1 MKPIIFTLVIVS
13 RIVFLWFENI
23 TGLFVHP
30 LTGES
35 VSKIGFIWQI
45 GNFMPIIL
53 LGFMSIFGDKTWMIT
68 SITFTV
74 LAFIDYADWILEGN
88 NVWWHNGI
96 IPISMNTLTGFLFAV
111 SFMYEFMRYGESG
124 KLKL

>member
-1 MKPIIFTLVIVS
+1 MKPVIFTLVIIS
-13 RIVFLWFENI
+13 RILFLWFENS

-30 LTGES
+30 ITGDS
-35 VSKIGFIWQI
+35 VSKVGFIWQI
-45 GNFMPIIL
+45 GNFVPIIL
-53 LGFMSIFGDKTWMIT
+53 LGFLSIFGDKSWMIT

-74 LAFIDYADWILEGN
+74 LAFLDYADWILEGN
-88 NVWWHNGI
+88 NVWWQNGI
-96 IPISMNTLTGFLFAV
+96 IPVSMNTLTGFVFAV